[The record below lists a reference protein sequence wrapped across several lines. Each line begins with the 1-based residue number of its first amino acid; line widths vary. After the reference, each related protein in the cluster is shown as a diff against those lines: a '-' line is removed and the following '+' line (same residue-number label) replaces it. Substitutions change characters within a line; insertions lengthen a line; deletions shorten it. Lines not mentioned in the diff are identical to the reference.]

1 MMAGLILIP
10 LFLSFK
16 HGSFKVRMV
25 MRRMRMYDR
34 GVFKQIFNCASIVIS
49 ASAVIVGDYGGPIF
63 AVPGV
68 PRPRQV
74 TDLVPVM

>member
-1 MMAGLILIP
+1 MMAVLIP

-25 MRRMRMYDR
+25 MRRMDDR
-34 GVFKQIFNCASIVIS
+34 GVFKQIFNS
-49 ASAVIVGDYGGPIF
+49 ASVVIGAGAVIVGDNSGPIF

-68 PRPRQV
+68 PRPREV
-74 TDLVPVM
+74 TNLVPVM